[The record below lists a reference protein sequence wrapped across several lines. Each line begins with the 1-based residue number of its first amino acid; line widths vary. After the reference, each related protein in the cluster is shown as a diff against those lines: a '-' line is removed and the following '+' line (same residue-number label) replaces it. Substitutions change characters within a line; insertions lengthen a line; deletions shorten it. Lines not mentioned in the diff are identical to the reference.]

1 MYVARPP
8 LLELLLIGPE
18 ADSGDVIDQGI
29 EPDVHRVA
37 RFVRERDP
45 PREVAPRDAD
55 VAQAAIEP
63 AEDLVAPDLG
73 NAELRI
79 VPIKILQLLL
89 VLAEPEEVVLLVQA
103 LDRVRVRGVD
113 RAAHA
118 RAVVPSVLVDE
129 VGFLV
134 EGFAAPAVQAFVLGE
149 IDVVICDPAPDEFLD
164 AYDVVRIDCA
174 DETVVRDVPEVGHL
188 AELGSM
194 FVDELPR
201 RDALLFRG
209 LLVARR
215 VLIGAGQEEHLVAA
229 LTVETRQRVSTGEL
243 IAVMESRPVVDVRNG
258 GRDVELHGDLLGI
271 LGRHAPRR
279 PPLSRAAVAI
289 LTRLLLVVFTFV
301 LIVVLAQIA
310 LVAARTRFD
319 HAPIADILQQ
329 AWEGT
334 QDYFSSLFQG
344 SLGEATST
352 SILGGQRRSMG
363 QVLLDAYPK
372 SMLLVGLAV
381 TLATVLG
388 VIVGVVAAATRS
400 SRLRAVL
407 VGSMTAVISTPSF
420 LLAILLIL
428 LSAEMVRRYNV
439 RLWPSFGFGIDDH
452 LILPTLV
459 LAARPFAQ

>member
-1 MYVARPP
+1 
-8 LLELLLIGPE
+8 
-18 ADSGDVIDQGI
+18 
-29 EPDVHRVA
+29 
-37 RFVRERDP
+37 
-45 PREVAPRDAD
+45 
-55 VAQAAIEP
+55 
-63 AEDLVAPDLG
+63 
-73 NAELRI
+73 
-79 VPIKILQLLL
+79 
-89 VLAEPEEVVLLVQA
+89 
-103 LDRVRVRGVD
+103 
-113 RAAHA
+113 
-118 RAVVPSVLVDE
+118 
-129 VGFLV
+129 GFLV

-279 PPLSRAAVAI
+279 PPLSRAAVAV
-289 LTRLLLVVFTFV
+289 LTRVLLVAFTFV

-459 LAARPFAQ
+459 LAARPFAQIANFAFVAVDEELGADYVRTARSKGLLERVVIGRHALRNALVPILGAIAAALSIGLSTLPVVEVFFSWPGLGFSLLQAIQRFDAATAGTLLGALVVTIAIIRFALDAA